1 MDGEG
6 DDTLELTGDDIL
18 DEGDDQQQQQD
29 EGDDLVI
36 EIEGE
41 EEPEE
46 QGEVPR
52 KLRALINER
61 NKEIFARDK
70 RIRELEQGRQ
80 AQPIEVGNKPDLWED
95 CEGDPD
101 KYDAALLAYHDRK
114 RQAEQAEHQR
124 TQITQSQTDA
134 LNRANIA
141 YRAKAETMGIKNIDQ
156 HEQAIAEALSP
167 QHVGFIIQYSEKP
180 AELIAALGSNPRA
193 LAQVVAEPDEM
204 RRLAML
210 VRMEPKVTVK
220 RKGPPPPELQTIQR
234 GSASLSATADK
245 KLEALEAK
253 AAKSGDRSEVIA
265 YKRQA
270 RQQAK

>member
-6 DDTLELTGDDIL
+6 DDTLELTSDDIL
-18 DEGDDQQQQQD
+18 DENEDQQEQQQD

-41 EEPEE
+41 DGGDE
-46 QGEVPR
+46 QGELP
-52 KLRALINER
+52 KHLRA
-61 NKEIFARDK
+61 EIRARDK
-70 RIRELEQGRQ
+70 RIRELEQRN
-80 AQPIEVGNKPDLWED
+80 QPQPVEVGKKPDLWED

-101 KYDAALLAYHDRK
+101 RYDAALLAYHDRK
-114 RQAEQAEHQR
+114 RQAEQAEQQR
-124 TQITQSQTDA
+124 TQVTQSQTDA

-141 YRAKAETMGIKNIDQ
+141 YRAKAETMGLKNIDQ

-220 RKGPPPPELQTIQR
+220 RKGPPPPESQTIQR
-234 GSASLSATADK
+234 GSASLSENTDK
-245 KLEALEAK
+245 RLAALEAE
-253 AAKSGDRSEVIA
+253 ANRTNDRTKLIA
-265 YKRQA
+265 YKAQLA
-270 RQQAK
+270 RK